1 MNTILQVNPRGSLT
15 LPKAVRKALGISQSG
30 GIVMLNVRENEVVLQ
45 PTAVFPVEMY
55 TDARVAEFDAADEEL
70 GKALAM
76 RTKK

>member
-1 MNTILQVNPRGSLT
+1 M
-15 LPKAVRKALGISQSG
+15 PKAVRKALGISQSG